1 MNFRKIL
8 MKTPAVV
15 ILAGLS
21 GEKIIPDLTSP
32 NLWEMRG

>member
-1 MNFRKIL
+1 MKI
-8 MKTPAVV
+8 PAVV

-32 NLWEMRG
+32 NLWEMRRWKTPKG